1 MDSSEEWYVI
11 KNEKKPAWNQLNDHT
26 GLRDE
31 DKGQVTPFDF
41 HESKPVEYYLHM
53 IGHIPDQTFY
63 FPLWIQALQN
73 NYFIYIL

>member
-11 KNEKKPAWNQLNDHT
+11 KKKEKPSWNQLNDHT

-53 IGHIPDQTFY
+53 IGHIPKQ
-63 FPLWIQALQN
+63 PA
-73 NYFIYIL
+73 ILDTTSINFEL